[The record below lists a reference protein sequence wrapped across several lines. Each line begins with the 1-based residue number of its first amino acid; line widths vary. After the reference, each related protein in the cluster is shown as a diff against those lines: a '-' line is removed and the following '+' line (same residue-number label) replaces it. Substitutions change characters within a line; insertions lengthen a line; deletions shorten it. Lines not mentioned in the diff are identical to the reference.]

1 MLRQCSL
8 LISCCAGD
16 DGAPAVV
23 PSGANTNE
31 TVNAAAKNRFIGL
44 GFAAPA
50 VRPAGGRARAERP
63 KVGPKEREYYDA
75 MPDPLDPE
83 FTAQNPI
90 VAAATRIRARRELGA
105 LIDASANAS
114 TTLPPE
120 DAQESLELFAQNL
133 ATACK
138 RLNAILGKNGV
149 KFVRLEKPLRLRL
162 RFNDE
167 RVTLDLDEVHQ
178 LVRITGQNLD
188 GEYQFDLS
196 AATPSLIN
204 LSQIST
210 KAGYGEALTASS
222 LLKHVAAEA
231 ELPPPP
237 HLTGPGPL
245 SF

>member
-1 MLRQCSL
+1 
-8 LISCCAGD
+8 
-16 DGAPAVV
+16 
-23 PSGANTNE
+23 
-31 TVNAAAKNRFIGL
+31 
-44 GFAAPA
+44 
-50 VRPAGGRARAERP
+50 
-63 KVGPKEREYYDA
+63 

-105 LIDASANAS
+105 LIDASVNVGAAR
-114 TTLPPE
+114 PPE
-120 DAQESLELFAQNL
+120 DALESLELFAENL

-138 RLNAILGKNGV
+138 RLNAILGKRGV

-162 RFNDE
+162 RFGEE

-178 LVRITGQNLD
+178 LVRITGHQLD
-188 GEYQFDLS
+188 GEYQFDLT

-204 LSQIST
+204 LSKIST
-210 KAGYGEALTASS
+210 EAGYGEGLTASS
-222 LLKHVAAEA
+222 LLKHLAADA
-231 ELPPPP
+231 ELPPPA